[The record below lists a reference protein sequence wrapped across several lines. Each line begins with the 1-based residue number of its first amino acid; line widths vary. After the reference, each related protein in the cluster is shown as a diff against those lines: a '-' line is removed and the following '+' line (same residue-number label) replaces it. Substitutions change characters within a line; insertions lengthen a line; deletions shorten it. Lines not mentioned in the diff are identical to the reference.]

1 VVFPA
6 AQAKKGDYVNVLV
19 EKSTS
24 ATLIGKIVE

>member
-6 AQAKKGDYVNVLV
+6 SLSKKGDYVNVLV

-24 ATLIGKIVE
+24 ATLIGKII